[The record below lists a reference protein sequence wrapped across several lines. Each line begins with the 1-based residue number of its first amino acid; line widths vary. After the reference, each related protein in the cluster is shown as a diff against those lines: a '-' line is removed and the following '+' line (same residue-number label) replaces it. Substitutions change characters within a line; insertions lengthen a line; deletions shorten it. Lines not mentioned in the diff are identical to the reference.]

1 MFNFGFSRDTVS
13 HVRRTTARAWSVA
26 KDGAQGDEAPFQ
38 RIYAIADVHGH
49 FGLFREALRAIQTD
63 NRKRGPAQTVIV
75 IAGDSIDRGP
85 RSRQM
90 LQLLQ
95 TIQST
100 SSGVIVLA
108 GNHEQM
114 LIDSADGDG
123 RAQDLWMRSGGSRTL
138 DSYKIDVRELRK
150 LDTKERAHVIRQAI
164 GNHTLQWLRSLPASY
179 RSGGYFFCH
188 AGIRP
193 GTPLGQQL
201 REDLLWIRKKFH
213 QEESDHGAV
222 IVHGHCEEPAVR
234 FRHNRIGIDLG
245 AHRTGRL
252 AILGLEGTD
261 RWTMNVREN
270 AADISDTVLRPTLL
284 RS

>member
-1 MFNFGFSRDTVS
+1 MFNFRFPRDTGS
-13 HVRRTTARAWSVA
+13 HVRRTTARAWSVS
-26 KDGAQGDEAPFQ
+26 KGEAPFQ

-49 FGLFREALRAIQTD
+49 FGLFSEALRAIQTD

-95 TIQST
+95 AMQST

-123 RAQDLWMRSGGSRTL
+123 RAQNIWMRSGGNRTL
-138 DSYKIDVRELRK
+138 HSYGVDVRQLRR
-150 LDTKERAHVIRQAI
+150 LDRMERAHVITQAI
-164 GNHTLQWLRSLPASY
+164 GEPTLRWLASLPVSY

-193 GTPLGQQL
+193 GTPLGRQL
-201 REDLLWIRKKFH
+201 RDDLLWIRNDFH
-213 QEESDHGAV
+213 KEESDHGAV

-245 AHRTGRL
+245 AYRTGRL

-261 RWTMNVREN
+261 RWTMDVTESV
-270 AADISDTVLRPTLL
+270 ADLSDTVLRPTLL